1 MALKRLILREVARQD
16 GDPRFVAV
24 RSTRSPIV
32 RRIER
37 RLGRQREGQTQEPV
51 RTVNDES
58 DAPTGPLNSPRPDQA
73 CRPRVTAPL

>member
-24 RSTRSPIV
+24 RSSRSPVV

-37 RLGRQREGQTQEPV
+37 RLVARQTQEPV
-51 RTVNDES
+51 RTVNAEK
-58 DAPTGPLNSPRPDQA
+58 DAPTGPLNTPRPDQT
-73 CRPRVTAPL
+73 CRPRVIAPL